1 MHKSVPDIIHSYSPE
16 NNSSAGGITM
26 SDLLKKI
33 YNEVLVYE
41 QDVVNINLQ
50 VYQVFN
56 QFIASFIKLLLVDKI
71 VFFLGN

>member
-16 NNSSAGGITM
+16 NNSSKGGITM

-41 QDVVNINLQ
+41 QDVVKINLQ
-50 VYQVFN
+50 VDQEFN
-56 QFIASFIKLLLVDKI
+56 QLIASYTKQLSDDKTEKLL
-71 VFFLGN
+71 GN